1 MGLAVVGHT
10 HMARRDDRI
19 EHLLRRAG
27 FGGSPDEVA
36 ELATIGYQAA
46 VDLLVFYEQA
56 PDDVDARIGVPGH
69 VGVTTRGQFAPD
81 TSITDARQRWLFR
94 MVHSRRPLQE
104 KMALFWHHHFATAY
118 QKIAD
123 TYGGMVATRMMAAS
137 PEYNG
142 PKNSPV
148 GQIDLFRQ
156 NALGNFYDMLVMMA
170 RDPAMLVWLDGRLN
184 VRGTPQ
190 ENFAREVME
199 LFTMGIRA
207 SDSSPNNY
215 TEDDVKAAARVFTGW
230 NLTVGARGTNNVNDA
245 TLAYSYTYRS
255 TQHDTG
261 NKTFSFEIYPGGGR
275 TITANGEQEGLDFL
289 LACCRHPQTGPRLAR
304 KLYGY
309 FVSELQPA
317 PQSFVDRVSGTYYA
331 TNFDMRRV
339 VLSVLLSPEFSDPSA
354 YYARYAWPVELVVKA
369 IKETGW
375 SGVSVDSALAPL
387 LSMGQSL
394 FEPPDVNGWETGAG
408 WFSTGAMLARMNFA
422 ATLTQNQRFNLRD
435 AARPAKASP
444 QSVLEYTL
452 DRLSPMPFDTPPY
465 NELLGYLRAGT
476 NWTGSD
482 TELLAKVPGVTHL
495 VLASPEYQFV

>member
-1 MGLAVVGHT
+1 
-10 HMARRDDRI
+10 MARREERI

-36 ELATIGYQAA
+36 ELSEIGYQAA

-56 PDDVDARIGVPGH
+56 PDDADARIGVPGN
-69 VGVTTRGQFAPD
+69 VGVTTRTQFVPD

-123 TYGGMVATRMMAAS
+123 TYGGTIATRMMAGTDA
-137 PEYNG
+137 YNTPRG
-142 PKNSPV
+142 APV
-148 GQIDLFRQ
+148 GQIEMFRQ
-156 NALGNFYDMLVMMA
+156 HALGNFYDLLVKVA

-199 LFTMGIRA
+199 LFTMGIRP
-207 SDSSPNNY
+207 SDDAPNNY

-230 NLTVGARGTNNVNDA
+230 NLSVGARGTNNVNDS
-245 TLAYSYTYRS
+245 TLAYGYLYRADR
-255 TQHDTG
+255 HDTG
-261 NKTFSFEIYPGGGR
+261 SKTFSFDIYPGGGR
-275 TITANGEQEGLDFL
+275 TIASNGEQEGLDFL

-304 KLYGY
+304 KLYAF
-309 FVSELQPA
+309 FVSELEPA
-317 PQSFVDRVSGTYYA
+317 PQSFVDRVAGAFYA

-339 VLSVLLSPEFSDPSA
+339 ILQVLLSPEFQDERH
-354 YYARYAWPVELVVKA
+354 YFARYAWPVEFVVKA

-375 SGVSVDSALAPL
+375 AGFSVDSALSPL
-387 LSMGQSL
+387 LAMGQQL
-394 FEPPDVNGWETGAG
+394 FEPPDVNGWETGPG
-408 WFSTGAMLARMNFA
+408 WFSTGGMLARMNFA
-422 ATLTQNQRFNLRD
+422 ASLTQNQRFNLRD
-435 AARPAKASP
+435 AARASKASP
-444 QSVLEYTL
+444 QSLLSYTL
-452 DRLSPMPFDTPPY
+452 ERLSPMPFDPTPY

-482 TELLAKVPGVTHL
+482 AELLAKAAGVTHL

>member
-1 MGLAVVGHT
+1 
-10 HMARRDDRI
+10 MARRDDRI

-36 ELATIGYQAA
+36 ELAQIGYQAA
-46 VDLLVFYEQA
+46 VDLLVFFEQA
-56 PDDVDARIGVPGH
+56 PDDIDARIGVPGH
-69 VGVTTRGQFAPD
+69 VGVTTRGQFSPD

-94 MVHSRRPLQE
+94 MVHTRRPLQE

-118 QKIAD
+118 SKISD
-123 TYGGMVATRMMAAS
+123 TYGGTLATRMMAAS
-137 PEYNG
+137 EAYNG
-142 PKNSPV
+142 PKGSPL
-148 GQIDLFRQ
+148 GQIERFRV
-156 NALGNFYDMLVMMA
+156 NALGNFYDLLVAVA

-199 LFTMGIRA
+199 LFTMGIRP
-207 SDSSPNNY
+207 SDSAPNNY

-230 NLTVGARGTNNVNDA
+230 NLSVGARGTNSVNDP
-245 TLAYSYTYRS
+245 TLAYSYLYRADR
-255 TQHDTG
+255 HDTG
-261 NKTFSFEIYPGGGR
+261 TKTFSFDIYPGGGR
-275 TITANGEQEGLDFL
+275 TITSSGEQEGLDFL

-304 KLYGY
+304 KLYGF

-317 PQSFVDRVSGTYYA
+317 PQAFVDRIAGTFYS

-339 VLSVLLSPEFSDPSA
+339 VLQVLLSPEFQDESN
-354 YYARYAWPVELVVKA
+354 YYTRYAWPVEFVVKS

-375 SGVSVDSALAPL
+375 TGFSVDSALSPMLA
-387 LSMGQSL
+387 MGQTL
-394 FEPPDVNGWETGAG
+394 FEPPDVNGWETGPG
-408 WFSTGAMLARMNFA
+408 WFSTGGMLARMNFA
-422 ATLTQNQRFNLRD
+422 ATLTQNQRFNLRE
-435 AARPAKASP
+435 AARASKGSP
-444 QSVLEYTL
+444 ESVLSYTL
-452 DRLSPMPFDTPPY
+452 DRLSPMPFDPPPY

-482 TELLAKVPGVTHL
+482 AELLAKAPGVTHL